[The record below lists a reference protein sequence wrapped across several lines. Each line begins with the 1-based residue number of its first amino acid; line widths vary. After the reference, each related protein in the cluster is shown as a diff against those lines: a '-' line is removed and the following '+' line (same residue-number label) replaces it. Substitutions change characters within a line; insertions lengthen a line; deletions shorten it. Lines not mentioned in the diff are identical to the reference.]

1 MTDPQIGLL
10 LVISMVGLVSL
21 GVHIAVAL
29 LLVSFTGAWLIKG
42 EPAHAF
48 KLVAQSF
55 DADAHG
61 DALATIPLFVLMGLL
76 VSQSEIGKDIFTI
89 VRHRLRR
96 VPSGLALATVITNAA
111 LASATSMP
119 TASGAILTKTA
130 VTDMV
135 RQGYT
140 LQWAT
145 GSAAGSSMLAMVIPP
160 SLLMIIY
167 ALLSEQSI
175 GKLFVASATPA
186 LLITLGFL
194 VVIRVTARHQPRAMG
209 ASGTPAPSA
218 DDDTATLTMRD
229 TMAGLLPLTVLVAV
243 VFAGLYGDT
252 ITPLETGSIGAF
264 GALLMTLARR
274 RLDRTR
280 LWQILKETGHISVD
294 ILFILVAAVIYA
306 KVLAMTGVST
316 AIADTT
322 GTLGLGKW
330 GFLLLYVLILV
341 GLGCVL
347 DSPSTL
353 VMTVP
358 VAAPVAQTL
367 GFDLVHFGVM
377 TVIAV
382 ECGHLMPP
390 FGMAAFTLIAIFPDK
405 RLELETIFA
414 GALPF
419 FYVMLATLALVAVLP
434 GLSLALIR

>member
-1 MTDPQIGLL
+1 
-10 LVISMVGLVSL
+10 
-21 GVHIAVAL
+21 
-29 LLVSFTGAWLIKG
+29 
-42 EPAHAF
+42 
-48 KLVAQSF
+48 
-55 DADAHG
+55 
-61 DALATIPLFVLMGLL
+61 
-76 VSQSEIGKDIFTI
+76 
-89 VRHRLRR
+89 
-96 VPSGLALATVITNAA
+96 
-111 LASATSMP
+111 
-119 TASGAILTKTA
+119 
-130 VTDMV
+130 
-135 RQGYT
+135 
-140 LQWAT
+140 
-145 GSAAGSSMLAMVIPP
+145 
-160 SLLMIIY
+160 
-167 ALLSEQSI
+167 
-175 GKLFVASATPA
+175 
-186 LLITLGFL
+186 
-194 VVIRVTARHQPRAMG
+194 
-209 ASGTPAPSA
+209 
-218 DDDTATLTMRD
+218 
-229 TMAGLLPLTVLVAV
+229 
-243 VFAGLYGDT
+243 
-252 ITPLETGSIGAF
+252 
-264 GALLMTLARR
+264 
-274 RLDRTR
+274 
-280 LWQILKETGHISVD
+280 
-294 ILFILVAAVIYA
+294 
-306 KVLAMTGVST
+306 MTGVST